1 MNLEKLESAKRLISQ
16 LVAAE
21 RRYQAKREKAA
32 TAHDQRKEGFD
43 LASDRI
49 GIDKLAHETH
59 CAVVEAG
66 LAPSYPDDYYGT
78 EIVYDG
84 WHEIKIERRRPNV
97 V

>member
-32 TAHDQRKEGFD
+32 SAHDQRKAGFD
-43 LASDRI
+43 LAADRI
-49 GIDKLAHETH
+49 GIDKLVHEAH

-66 LAPSYPDDYYGT
+66 LSPAYPDDYYGI
-78 EIVYDG
+78 EVVFDG
-84 WHEIKIERRRPNV
+84 WHEIKIKRRKPNV
-97 V
+97 L